1 MVNPIQDLIDMATL
15 IGDVAANGPISA
27 LLVFLGALFVV
38 FSSAV
43 MAYLTAGAVV
53 DLLIPENVGRPP
65 TQRP

>member
-27 LLVFLGALFVV
+27 LLVLLGALLVV

-53 DLLIPENVGRPP
+53 DLLIPESAGRPP
-65 TQRP
+65 AQRR